1 MDRINFKIDR
11 GLTEEEKQAVSIVK
25 TLQEKGYEAYFAGG
39 AVRDELLGIPA
50 HDIDIATSAKPDEI
64 QKLFPNSYDRG
75 KKFGVL
81 VVRSGQLA
89 PTQGGEFEVA
99 TFRNDIGIADHRRPK
114 KIEFTTAEADA
125 KRRDFTINGLFY
137 DPISSQII
145 DFVGGIADLK
155 RKLIRFIG
163 KPSERIDE
171 DYLRM
176 PRAIR
181 FASRFGFTI
190 ESASK
195 KAIKEKTSKILDI
208 SVERIRDEVS
218 KILLTENREW
228 AIREMESLGLLK
240 ELLPELET
248 TKNIPQPKEFHKEG
262 TVWTH
267 ILLTLKNIGENPT
280 EELVWTV
287 LLHDIA
293 KPETLGYRSKIGKTS
308 ITFFDHDV
316 KSAEK
321 AKTILERFRF
331 SHHFIEAVIWTILQH
346 MRIINAFRGMSERKQ
361 KKLFS
366 DPNIGLLLELT
377 RVDLSASL
385 RLNGKPDMTMYQDA
399 LKLREK
405 FEKESTEEEKHQV
418 KKFDLI
424 NGKDIME
431 ILKIEPGPEVGE
443 IKAEIERAYLDNKI
457 NSRKDAIKKL
467 EKYKK

>member
-1 MDRINFKIDR
+1 MDKISFKIERD
-11 GLTEEEKQAVSIVK
+11 LTEEEKQAFSIVK
-25 TLQEKGYEAYFAGG
+25 TLQNKGFEAYFAGG

-64 QKLFPNSYDRG
+64 QKLFQNNYDRG
-75 KKFGVL
+75 KAFGVIA
-81 VVRSGQLA
+81 VRFDNF
-89 PTQGGEFEVA
+89 EFEVA
-99 TFRNDIGIADHRRPK
+99 TFRSDIGIEDHRRPK
-114 KIEFTTAEADA
+114 KIEFTTAEVDA

-137 DPISSQII
+137 DPIKTEII
-145 DFVGGIADLK
+145 DYVGGIADLK
-155 RKLIRFIG
+155 RKLVRFIG
-163 KPSERIDE
+163 DPSERIDE

-176 PRAIR
+176 LRAIR
-181 FASRFGFTI
+181 FASRFEFII
-190 ESASK
+190 ESESK
-195 KAIKEKTSKILDI
+195 KAIKEKVTKILDI
-208 SVERIRDEVS
+208 SVERIRDELS
-218 KILLTENREW
+218 KILLTDNREW
-228 AIREMESLGLLK
+228 AVREMEGLGLLK
-240 ELLPELET
+240 ELLPELEA
-248 TKNIPQPKEFHKEG
+248 TKNIPQPKEFHSEG
-262 TVWTH
+262 TVWLH
-267 ILLTLKNIGENPT
+267 ILLCLKNIDTGSGEPT
-280 EELVWTV
+280 EGLVWTV

-321 AKTILERFRF
+321 AKTILERLRF
-331 SHHFIEAVIWTILQH
+331 SHHFIEAVFWAISQH

-366 DPNIGLLLELT
+366 DPNISLLLELT

-385 RLNGKPDMTMYQDA
+385 RQNGKPDMTMYQDA

-424 NGKDIME
+424 NGRDIMKN
-431 ILKIEPGPEVGE
+431 LGIEPGPEVGE
-443 IKAEIERAYLDNKI
+443 IKAEIEQAYLDNKI
-457 NSRKDAIKKL
+457 NSRKDALRML